1 MPNHVPLVLTPHTA
15 DGVAR
20 AIGETHRQYI
30 GFFNARSRW
39 TGHLFQDRFSS
50 VALDEAHLM
59 AAARDVALNRVRA
72 RLVAQ
77 AQDWAWSN
85 APAHLAGQDD
95 GWCGLR
101 RCSIG
106 SALRRPDRRRARLLS
121 FHGTCATR
129 KAARSDAGAA
139 HRASAATRQPG
150 RKPSAAEAEQLELGI
165 GEMG

>member
-106 SALRRPDRRRARLLS
+106 SALHRPDRRRARLLS

-129 KAARSDAGAA
+129 KRRWSGSPGVGCNASAGAQA
-139 HRASAATRQPG
+139 ERSRSGAAGTGNRG
-150 RKPSAAEAEQLELGI
+150 NG
-165 GEMG
+165 